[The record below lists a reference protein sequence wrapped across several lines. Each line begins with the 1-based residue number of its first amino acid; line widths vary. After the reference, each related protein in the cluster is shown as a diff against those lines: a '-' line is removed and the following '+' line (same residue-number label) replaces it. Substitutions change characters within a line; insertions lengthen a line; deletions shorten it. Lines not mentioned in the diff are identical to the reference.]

1 MMMLCCL
8 QSHHLAI
15 KKKWI
20 AIQTLSLRWSVKR
33 EVTGVSYLLTI
44 TESDPLNSDTFL
56 EEYNHLGEEFE
67 QVKEDD
73 GTCYFVAKLTTPPT
87 EEEFQTASRRI
98 FGQPLQ
104 RRTKS
109 AQEIA
114 VKGWK
119 ELESFT
125 GVF

>member
-1 MMMLCCL
+1 M
-8 QSHHLAI
+8 
-15 KKKWI
+15 
-20 AIQTLSLRWSVKR
+20 
-33 EVTGVSYLLTI
+33 
-44 TESDPLNSDTFL
+44 NSDTFL

-104 RRTKS
+104 RRIKS

-114 VKGWK
+114 VEGWK

-125 GVF
+125 GVLIFSLFHFDNERKRRSMLRKK